1 MRIHALAFTDMHTHT
16 NRRVRMI
23 KRQKINT
30 VEEPP
35 TWISFGCVIFHKQ
48 NCFYL
53 IAFYHLRTVSWRALR
68 AFFLF
73 ISRPHYLIWRHK
85 LQFAIERQIQSYV
98 FRRNHHIEF
107 DVCNHISILSW
118 NFFLLQYLIKIQF
131 VLNLCA
137 YSGSKTV
144 FIGESWLLAK
154 FNRIACLDRKKEH
167 QLLCTASKCVCSYM
181 RCTKCV
187 LFVYVY
193 VVRVSAVWLFFSIS
207 LSIHL
212 LCATF
217 EVDCVNVPVK
227 FSHSI
232 WRDVGVWY

>member
-1 MRIHALAFTDMHTHT
+1 MNFFWLCYFPQTKLLLFNRFLSFT
-16 NRRVRMI
+16 NRI
-23 KRQKINT
+23 LTGTSCI
-30 VEEPP
+30 
-35 TWISFGCVIFHKQ
+35 
-48 NCFYL
+48 
-53 IAFYHLRTVSWRALR
+53 
-68 AFFLF
+68 FLF
-73 ISRPHYLIWRHK
+73 ISRPHYSNWRHK

-137 YSGSKTV
+137 YSDSKTV

-154 FNRIACLDRKKEH
+154 FNRIACLVRKKEH

-187 LFVYVY
+187 LFVCKCI
-193 VVRVSAVWLFFSIS
+193 RSACVSCLTFFFRFRCLFICFVQLLKWIVSMCL
-207 LSIHL
+207 LSFRIVFGVML
-212 LCATF
+212 VF
-217 EVDCVNVPVK
+217 DINVP
-227 FSHSI
+227 
-232 WRDVGVWY
+232 